1 MTNLRA
7 ACGRKRPSV
16 AGDSRGKADTMR
28 LSGVTLL
35 LAAASAAAACGGA
48 KAPAA
53 PVPMGPVPVEAR
65 LLYDNGGGIRDS
77 GQIVIRDQPS
87 LQDVWQRATSTQS
100 SPPPVP
106 TIDFQR
112 EMVVAV
118 AGGRMSPSHE
128 IHVDSAGIRRERTP
142 AGKEQ
147 QVLAVHFTVTEGC
160 TRINRDAYPVELV
173 KIRRYAGEV
182 RFIGKRQPAV
192 NCR

>member
-1 MTNLRA
+1 
-7 ACGRKRPSV
+7 
-16 AGDSRGKADTMR
+16 MR
-28 LSGVTLL
+28 LSGNYFCL
-35 LAAASAAAACGGA
+35 LAVLGAAACGG
-48 KAPAA
+48 KAPPPA
-53 PVPMGPVPVEAR
+53 VPMGPVPVEAR

-77 GQIVIRDQPS
+77 GQIVIRDVAS

-106 TIDFQR
+106 QVDFAR
-112 EMVVAV
+112 DMVVAV
-118 AGGRMSPSHE
+118 LGGRMTPSDQ

-142 AGKEQ
+142 AGREQ

-173 KIRRYAGEV
+173 RLRRYNGEV
-182 RFIGKRQPAV
+182 RFMGKRERAA